1 MMLKQK
7 HIRQLRTLG
16 YLTVGLLGILLIIS
30 AVERKGENQVI
41 DVLVDI
47 ERLPDSSIL
56 IKKED
61 VLLAIDRSFGYP
73 LNSIPVREVN
83 MERLERILEE
93 DPFVLD
99 AETYIDAKNQLS
111 IRIVQRE
118 PVVRVID
125 NNGLNYYMDD
135 TGVKMKTSQHA
146 SPHILV
152 LTGNI
157 PPHTTDFLEPK
168 KEHLLKDL
176 FYLARLIREDNFL
189 KPMIEQI
196 HVSNRNEVTL
206 VPKIGNQKIL
216 FGRLRDAE
224 DKLRRLKI
232 FYQEAAPYEGWRKYR
247 SIDLRY
253 NGQVVG
259 KR

>member
-1 MMLKQK
+1 MTLKLK
-7 HIRQLRTLG
+7 HIQQLRTLG
-16 YLTVGLLGILLIIS
+16 YLTGGLLGILLIIS
-30 AVERKGENQVI
+30 AVERKGENRIRDVI
-41 DVLVDI
+41 VEV
-47 ERLPDSSIL
+47 ENLPDGSIL

-61 VLLAIDRSFGYP
+61 VLTTIDRSFGYP
-73 LNSIPVREVN
+73 LNSMQIREVN
-83 MERLERILEE
+83 MERLERVLEE

-99 AETYIDAKNQLS
+99 AETFIDAKNELT
-111 IRIVQRE
+111 ILIDQRE

-125 NNGLNYYMDD
+125 NNGLNYYMDKE
-135 TGVKMKTSQHA
+135 GMKMNTSEHA

-157 PPHTTDFLEPK
+157 PPHSTDFLEPD

-176 FYLARLIREDNFL
+176 FYLAAMIREDGFL
-189 KPMIEQI
+189 EPMIEQI

-206 VPKIGNQKIL
+206 VPKIGRQKIF
-216 FGRLRDAE
+216 FGRLRDAA
-224 DKLRRLKI
+224 DKLKRLKI
-232 FYQEAAPYEGWRKYR
+232 FYREAAPHEGWRKYR

-253 NGQVVG
+253 DGQIVA

>member
-1 MMLKQK
+1 MLKQK

-30 AVERKGENQVI
+30 AVERKGENRVI

-73 LNSIPVREVN
+73 LNSVPVREVN

-99 AETYIDAKNQLS
+99 AETYIDAKDQLS
-111 IRIVQRE
+111 IRVVQRE

-168 KEHLLKDL
+168 KEHMLKDL
-176 FYLARLIREDNFL
+176 FYLARLIREDSFL

-216 FGRLRDAE
+216 FGRLRDGE

-232 FYQEAAPYEGWRKYR
+232 FYREAAPYEGWRKYR

>member
-1 MMLKQK
+1 MLKQK

-30 AVERKGENQVI
+30 AVERKGENRVI

-73 LNSIPVREVN
+73 LNSVPVREVN

-99 AETYIDAKNQLS
+99 AETYIDAKDQLS
-111 IRIVQRE
+111 IRVVQRE

-168 KEHLLKDL
+168 KEHMLKDL
-176 FYLARLIREDNFL
+176 FYLARLIREDSFL

-216 FGRLRDAE
+216 FGRLRDGE
-224 DKLRRLKI
+224 DKLKRLKI